1 LRLAVQ
7 VAMNRTLPTYAI
19 KHPIMTLMLVV
30 TCVGLGVISWRLLPL
45 EFTIKLDFPHLGC
58 WIPYPGAAPEQ
69 VEKEVTIQAEG
80 EFMTIPHLRTINSHS
95 HGGGCY
101 ISLLFDWDADMSM
114 ATADLRDRVE
124 RLKLK
129 LPQEIEHVFLRKF
142 GSMDWPILR
151 FALFREEEESELARL
166 ARTQIRSRLMRV
178 EGVAEVE
185 VTGRATEQVYVEFD
199 QEALRSLNLSLY
211 SVIGTLQRSSLNVT
225 MGKMRDGA
233 SRYFV
238 RALNELSDAEELR
251 DVLVGPNSVRLKDI
265 ARVTVHGPS
274 GADRYSMDGKKGT
287 YVRVVKEA
295 EANVVDTCEAVKA
308 ELARLMAEPDFDD
321 VEMYIFEDKAA
332 IIQFALSSLMKAGAY
347 GCLLAL
353 CVLLVFLRRLR
364 ATVLVA
370 LATPLS
376 LTAAFVY
383 LYFSGHS
390 LNLVSIAAMIVSLG
404 MLVDNA
410 IVVMENIYRHNE
422 LGPDKVQNAVNGA
435 SEVAMAITA
444 STLTTIVVF
453 IPVMYLDAGELSI
466 GMRQFAGPV
475 TVALLSSLVVALTV
489 IPLTVCHMRPR
500 RHHPAYRMYRRA
512 LASGGRGVERLAESA
527 SQSHPLKWIVS
538 AYGRVVGLII
548 ERRWHAMA
556 LLGLLIGLTILV
568 PFRQVG
574 VQQMPDLDMRVAQV
588 RVDFERNYDG
598 TMAAEVFDHLTAII
612 DSQREDLGI
621 RNLYVDYG
629 SWGGVIRA
637 YLTQPSDLLRG
648 ERMEHTTDE
657 VRQALADQLPDLVPG
672 GRLSFGVGQAGPT
685 DSQTI
690 SLTLRGEDAAV
701 VADMAERFQDLV
713 AGLPAVLEVTTDRE
727 TVQQEIQ
734 LHIDEPLA
742 RQAGLSPLVIA
753 RTVDFAL
760 RGIQLPYLKK
770 DGREIPVR
778 GQFGSED
785 RKTKANLANM
795 AVLSHAGTL
804 VPLSNIATME
814 KDYAPQGLRRENGKS
829 VARITATVSSRDM
842 TLLGAEIDELIASFE
857 LPRGYGIEKG
867 QRINEIEAT
876 LRNYRQALV
885 LALILIYLVM
895 ASLFESCLLP
905 FSILTTVPMAFL
917 GVYWSLY
924 LTGTSMDTVA
934 FIGVILMCGIVVNNG
949 IVIVDHINQLRREG
963 MTRHAAI
970 VQAGRNRFRPVMMT
984 ALTTILGCV
993 PLAIGTGRA
1002 NDALNSL
1009 GRALVG
1015 GLVSGTLL
1023 TLLVVPLIY
1032 TVIDDAQGWLGR
1044 YVSALAHLGGRSKS
1058 ATPWLRGK

>member
-1 LRLAVQ
+1 MKGA
-7 VAMNRTLPTYAI
+7 LPTFAI

-30 TCVGLGVISWRLLPL
+30 TLIGLGVVSWHLVPL
-45 EFTIKLDFPHLGC
+45 EFAIDVDFPYLGC

-69 VEKEVTIQAEG
+69 VEKEVAIPAEG

-101 ISLLFDWDADMSM
+101 VSLLFDWDVDMSQ
-114 ATADLRDRVE
+114 AAADLRDRVE

-129 LPQEIEHVFLRKF
+129 LPQEIEHIFLRKYE
-142 GSMDWPILR
+142 SMDWPVLR

-166 ARTQIRSRLMRV
+166 ARTRVRSHLIRV
-178 EGVAEVE
+178 DGVAEVE

-211 SVIGTLQRSSLNVT
+211 SVITTLQRSSLNVT

-238 RALNELSDAEELR
+238 RALNELSDAKELAEL
-251 DVLVGPNSVRLKDI
+251 VVGPNSIRLKDI

-274 GADRYSMDGKKGT
+274 GADNYTMDGKKGT
-287 YVRVVKEA
+287 YVQVVKEA

-308 ELARLMAEPDFDD
+308 ELTKLMGEAEFED

-332 IIQFALSSLMKAGAY
+332 IIQFAIISLMKAGVY
-347 GCLLAL
+347 GCVMALL
-353 CVLLVFLRRLR
+353 VLFVFLRRIR

-370 LATPLS
+370 LATPMS
-376 LTAAFVY
+376 LMSAFVY
-383 LYFSGHS
+383 LYFSRHS

-422 LGPDKVQNAVNGA
+422 LGPDKVRNAVNGA

-453 IPVMYLDAGELSI
+453 IPVLYLDSGELTI

-489 IPLTVCHMRPR
+489 IPLAVCHMRPR
-500 RHHPAYRMYRRA
+500 RHHPAYRMYRGA
-512 LASGGRGVERLAESA
+512 LAYGGIRVAGFARFA
-527 SQSHPLKWIVS
+527 SQSHPLKWIVTT
-538 AYGRVVGLII
+538 YGRVVGHVI
-548 ERRWHAMA
+548 ERRWHAAA
-556 LLGLLIGLTILV
+556 LLGLLIGVTILV
-568 PFRQVG
+568 PFRRVG
-574 VQQMPDLDMRVAQV
+574 VQHMPDLDMRVAEV
-588 RVDFERNYDG
+588 RVWFERNYDW
-598 TMAAEVFDHLTAII
+598 TMAKEVFEYVTAII
-612 DSQREDLGI
+612 DSQREELGI

-629 SWGGVIRA
+629 SRGGVIRA
-637 YLTQPSDLLRG
+637 YLTQPSELLGG

-657 VRQALADQLPDLVPG
+657 VRRALADRLPDHVPG
-672 GRLSFGVGQAGPT
+672 GKLTFGVGQTGSTA
-685 DSQTI
+685 SQTI
-690 SLTLRGEDAAV
+690 SLLLRGEDAEL
-701 VADMAERFQDLV
+701 VAETAERLRDLV
-713 AGLPAVLEVTTDRE
+713 SGLPEVREAWTDRE
-727 TVQQEIQ
+727 TAQQEIQ
-734 LHIDEPLA
+734 LRIDGPLA
-742 RQAGLSPLVIA
+742 RQAGLNPMVIA

-795 AVLSHAGTL
+795 AMLGPAGKL

-814 KDYAPQGLRRENGKS
+814 KDYAPLGLSRENGKS
-829 VARITATVSSRDM
+829 VARVTATVSSKDM
-842 TLLGAEIDELIASFE
+842 SIIVAAFDELIASFE
-857 LPRGYGIEKG
+857 LPRGYSIEKG
-867 QRINEIEAT
+867 HRINELDAT

-924 LTGTSMDTVA
+924 VTGTSMDTVA

-949 IVIVDHINQLRREG
+949 IVIVDHINQLRRDG
-963 MTRHAAI
+963 MPRHAAI

-984 ALTTILGCV
+984 ALTTILGCL

-1015 GLVSGTLL
+1015 GLTSGTVL

-1032 TVIDDAQGWLGR
+1032 TVIDDIQVWLGR
-1044 YVSALAHLGGRSKS
+1044 YVSALARLGGRSES
-1058 ATPWLRGK
+1058 DTPSFSGE